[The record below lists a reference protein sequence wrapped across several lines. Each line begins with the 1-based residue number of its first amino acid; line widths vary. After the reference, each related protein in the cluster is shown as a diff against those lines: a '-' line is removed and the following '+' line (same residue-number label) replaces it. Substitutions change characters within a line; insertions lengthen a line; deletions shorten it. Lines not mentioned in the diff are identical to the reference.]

1 MKMAQGTDLV
11 ICEVSSDRISLS
23 YHASLAI
30 LKVFARVS
38 QQSLDVLVPCFEQIS
53 TIYFANVW
61 IQILVSSC

>member
-38 QQSLDVLVPCFEQIS
+38 QQSLDVLVPCFES
-53 TIYFANVW
+53 
-61 IQILVSSC
+61 ILGKFQLTKFHQNIDAH